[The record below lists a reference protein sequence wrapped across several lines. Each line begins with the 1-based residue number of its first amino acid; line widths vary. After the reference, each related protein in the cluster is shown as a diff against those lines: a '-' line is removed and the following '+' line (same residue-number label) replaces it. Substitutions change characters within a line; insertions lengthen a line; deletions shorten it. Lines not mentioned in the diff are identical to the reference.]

1 MINFVSPISEKNL
14 DRIIRV
20 RNIMKTGKD
29 LLNDNLGIE
38 DMKNFRKQRQVNDQ
52 ELILALKTLG
62 PPSFLKTRFKSTTV
76 SRYNVVN
83 GKFFGCP
90 A

>member
-1 MINFVSPISEKNL
+1 
-14 DRIIRV
+14 
-20 RNIMKTGKD
+20 MKTGKD

-52 ELILALKTLG
+52 ELI
-62 PPSFLKTRFKSTTV
+62 
-76 SRYNVVN
+76 
-83 GKFFGCP
+83 P